1 MEKRTIFIT
10 EHDKY
15 RLKELLVRR
24 SMSGGADGT
33 RLGELA
39 RELDRANVVA
49 PRDIPKDVITM
60 NSQFRL
66 TDLDLQESFDYTLV
80 FPEDANPDEAKVSVL
95 APIGTAVLGTRV
107 GDVVEWPTPSGVR
120 RLRLDEILFQPESSG
135 NYVL

>member
-1 MEKRTIFIT
+1 MGKEKIFIT
-10 EHDKY
+10 EHDRY

-39 RELDRANVVA
+39 RELDRANVVEA
-49 PRDIPKDVITM
+49 AQIPKDVITM

-80 FPEDANPDEAKVSVL
+80 FPEDANPDQDKVSVL

>member
-1 MEKRTIFIT
+1 MDKRTIFIT

-49 PRDIPKDVITM
+49 PRDNPKDVITM
-60 NSQFRL
+60 NSRFRL

-80 FPEDANPDEAKVSVL
+80 FPEDANPDQDKVSVL